1 MIRKTTMGWG
11 GDKLRVLDPQICTT
25 ICKINKNN
33 KDLLYHTGDHI
44 QYLIIT
50 NNVKESQKQYTL
62 TCITESLS
70 AVYLKHNI
78 VNELCFN

>member
-1 MIRKTTMGWG
+1 MIACGHGKGIDWELRLSRCKLLHIGW
-11 GDKLRVLDPQICTT
+11 I
-25 ICKINKNN
+25 NN
-33 KDLLYHTGDHI
+33 KVPLYHTGNHI
-44 QYLIIT
+44 QYLIIA